1 MVSPVPTIGSTGSVT
16 ATKPT
21 TRDSAGFKAALA
33 AATLIEGIISIGDQ
47 PSEIGTEEI
56 NQLAKGGSVT
66 SKMYMSA
73 PAIELQLLSKPTD
86 AGQIIL
92 NTALASA
99 EDFTFSIK
107 TPAATGFSYV
117 GFTAKVVSITKTALD
132 GNSQKL
138 TVSLSVQCPDADP
151 YIAYVP
157 DPPPPPEGD

>member
-1 MVSPVPTIGSTGSVT
+1 MSVPIPTIGSEVRVT

-21 TRDSAGFKAALA
+21 TRDSTGFETALD
-33 AATLIEGIISIGDQ
+33 AATLIGGVISVGDQ

-73 PAIELQLLSKPTD
+73 PAIELQMLSAPSD
-86 AGQIIL
+86 AGQVII
-92 NTALASA
+92 NAALASM
-99 EDFTFSIK
+99 EDYTFSVK

-157 DPPPPPEGD
+157 T